1 MEFDKSKV
9 YTAVNADEVKVG
21 SKGYFADTIA
31 GLKNNIDKENILTV
45 GKVWEEDSISRFQ
58 TSGGLIIFFFTLL
71 KNLPNIALTKMQ
83 KK

>member
-45 GKVWEEDSISRFQ
+45 GKVWEEDSISRF
-58 TSGGLIIFFFTLL
+58 
-71 KNLPNIALTKMQ
+71 
-83 KK
+83 